1 MSEELIRI
9 GGGSFAN
16 VFYHKA
22 ETGKVVKVYDE
33 ESKEEACR
41 EIEVLTHIK
50 NNRKEYKE
58 KMKELYGFTPPSN
71 IITIKGYDADNEDRI
86 HVYFKRY
93 STDMDRLY
101 KAYWLKY
108 KENLPKN
115 VVRYITLCCIN
126 GLQELKYNNV
136 IHGDLK
142 PDNIMISIYGKSGKI
157 MEEKNIIKWIY
168 KIDSKKYNEI
178 EMLKVIKVKLIDFN
192 KSQFT
197 GSILKSLNIQTIYY
211 MPPEII
217 TGDRNYTHAVDM
229 WAIGCI
235 IYEILT
241 GDILFDVYNKNSLD
255 KEKRWEEQN
264 KDTETEETE
273 DGSESECGCD
283 GEEKLINLAL
293 LHLYSRYMGDI
304 DLSKD
309 NIKGIFLSEYFIN
322 NKLVGYGNMSLRKA
336 EGPFLWA
343 NIDEYFKT
351 LFNRIFNYNYND
363 RLSIEEYFTHFNRQC
378 L

>member
-1 MSEELIRI
+1 
-9 GGGSFAN
+9 
-16 VFYHKA
+16 
-22 ETGKVVKVYDE
+22 
-33 ESKEEACR
+33 
-41 EIEVLTHIK
+41 
-50 NNRKEYKE
+50 
-58 KMKELYGFTPPSN
+58 
-71 IITIKGYDADNEDRI
+71 
-86 HVYFKRY
+86 
-93 STDMDRLY
+93 
-101 KAYWLKY
+101 
-108 KENLPKN
+108 
-115 VVRYITLCCIN
+115 
-126 GLQELKYNNV
+126 
-136 IHGDLK
+136 
-142 PDNIMISIYGKSGKI
+142 
-157 MEEKNIIKWIY
+157 
-168 KIDSKKYNEI
+168 
-178 EMLKVIKVKLIDFN
+178 
-192 KSQFT
+192 
-197 GSILKSLNIQTIYY
+197 